1 MAPLASGNEA
11 LDALQLDD
19 ECDDNDASCA
29 VGREEEEE
37 DEDEEESEE
46 EEEQQQQQQTQAH
59 SI

>member
-1 MAPLASGNEA
+1 VAPLASGKEA

-37 DEDEEESEE
+37 
-46 EEEQQQQQQTQAH
+46 QQQQTQAH
-59 SI
+59 SIYVYI